1 MIDSVH
7 DITVAYRGGNIPEYE
22 LKFLNGQLPDEIHF
36 YFDIYNINDIFS
48 SNESNDL
55 LLENWL
61 NERWM
66 KKENFLKWYLIF
78 LYYYFIDLF
87 NFFLFKFK
95 KFLQ

>member
-7 DITVAYRGGNIPEYE
+7 DITVAYRGGNIPENE

-36 YFDIYNINDIFS
+36 YFDIYNINDILS
-48 SNESNDL
+48 DNESNDL

-78 LYYYFIDLF
+78 LCYLIILFI
-87 NFFLFKFK
+87 NLFKI
-95 KFLQ
+95 